1 MERDE
6 RAQWDAQGGGGRG
19 GRGWGRQRRGPRGPH
34 GDVRNFS
41 APPYGPGGADRVRWA
56 EVNAARQIH
65 MSLFQLG
72 EVDAFD
78 AASELPKVCAW
89 LETQAAEF
97 PTVVLSAFRIMT
109 TEQPHKLPLTAA
121 VVGHLALAPGQAPT
135 SEAPSL
141 GMRIVDFM
149 IGGFLHDL
157 EAHYWRNLRLTL
169 HFFVALVPL
178 GIVSPSSLRSVL
190 QAFTNVLSSDGVDR
204 EVADSAADC
213 VLETMCRA
221 GTDLLQPE
229 QLETAPDEMPAKE
242 QLDHLVDALS
252 AYDARRIDALDLVS
266 PFAPAPDEY
275 DFLGSEGFTERIQAL
290 QVLQTRA
297 YQRPAFLPSV
307 IDVLP
312 TTVSVATS
320 AVPPA
325 QRVVRLPDVHVSPVR
340 STAHDHEH
348 EHPPGDTGKGDAE
361 INRAMTGPPPVS
373 RAARWF
379 GASVPA
385 IGSPSGVVLR
395 ALVHDLMDLYVMNR
409 KECAHLLL
417 ALPLWLRRGTFGG
430 KVSPTKG
437 LFGDEDQAWTEAVG
451 EGPWS
456 LEDFVLESA
465 LSTMLLLP
473 FAPQPELYYS
483 SLLREVVS
491 AAPQHVAPSIG
502 RTIRRL
508 YAASGAGLVHAEVL
522 RRLADWFSVHLSNFN
537 FTWAWSEWAEDM
549 SRPWPQA
556 RRAFARRVVE
566 LEVRLAYYD
575 RIKSTIPPDLE
586 PALLP
591 ANEPAPQ
598 YAYGADN
605 TPHHAPAMQLFN
617 SLKAKASVQVVQA
630 DLQSFRESIVAPPT
644 DVPDDEDD
652 GRVATP
658 TEAERVVRDMAVQT
672 LLNAGSRSF
681 SHLLNVMERYH
692 ELLRAL
698 SQTPTARL
706 EILASTARFWE
717 NSPQWVLIVVDK
729 LLQYRIVEPGDVVTF
744 VFADRDAAVPQKEP
758 FSFSADATELGG
770 TLRDWSSFNWWALLR
785 LTVDKVLGRV
795 ALLRGCLQDLQ
806 QSNAPGDVP
815 GAPATAEET
824 QVHLDAILLDQRKV
838 LTAIVEA
845 FVRLTGADA
854 PRTLPED
861 ADAQA
866 WQSWWVAQWYRA
878 FVALYHR
885 VLMENRET
893 VLANVFASV
902 PGDHPCLRAFE
913 EACTMRAQEP

>member
-1 MERDE
+1 M
-6 RAQWDAQGGGGRG
+6 
-19 GRGWGRQRRGPRGPH
+19 
-34 GDVRNFS
+34 
-41 APPYGPGGADRVRWA
+41 
-56 EVNAARQIH
+56 
-65 MSLFQLG
+65 
-72 EVDAFD
+72 
-78 AASELPKVCAW
+78 
-89 LETQAAEF
+89 
-97 PTVVLSAFRIMT
+97 
-109 TEQPHKLPLTAA
+109 
-121 VVGHLALAPGQAPT
+121 
-135 SEAPSL
+135 
-141 GMRIVDFM
+141 
-149 IGGFLHDL
+149 
-157 EAHYWRNLRLTL
+157 
-169 HFFVALVPL
+169 
-178 GIVSPSSLRSVL
+178 
-190 QAFTNVLSSDGVDR
+190 
-204 EVADSAADC
+204 
-213 VLETMCRA
+213 
-221 GTDLLQPE
+221 
-229 QLETAPDEMPAKE
+229 
-242 QLDHLVDALS
+242 
-252 AYDARRIDALDLVS
+252 
-266 PFAPAPDEY
+266 
-275 DFLGSEGFTERIQAL
+275 
-290 QVLQTRA
+290 
-297 YQRPAFLPSV
+297 
-307 IDVLP
+307 
-312 TTVSVATS
+312 
-320 AVPPA
+320 
-325 QRVVRLPDVHVSPVR
+325 
-340 STAHDHEH
+340 
-348 EHPPGDTGKGDAE
+348 
-361 INRAMTGPPPVS
+361 
-373 RAARWF
+373 
-379 GASVPA
+379 
-385 IGSPSGVVLR
+385 
-395 ALVHDLMDLYVMNR
+395 
-409 KECAHLLL
+409 
-417 ALPLWLRRGTFGG
+417 
-430 KVSPTKG
+430 
-437 LFGDEDQAWTEAVG
+437 
-451 EGPWS
+451 
-456 LEDFVLESA
+456 
-465 LSTMLLLP
+465 
-473 FAPQPELYYS
+473 
-483 SLLREVVS
+483 
-491 AAPQHVAPSIG
+491 
-502 RTIRRL
+502 
-508 YAASGAGLVHAEVL
+508 
-522 RRLADWFSVHLSNFN
+522 
-537 FTWAWSEWAEDM
+537 
-549 SRPWPQA
+549 
-556 RRAFARRVVE
+556 
-566 LEVRLAYYD
+566 
-575 RIKSTIPPDLE
+575 
-586 PALLP
+586 P

-605 TPHHAPAMQLFN
+605 APHHAPAMQLFN